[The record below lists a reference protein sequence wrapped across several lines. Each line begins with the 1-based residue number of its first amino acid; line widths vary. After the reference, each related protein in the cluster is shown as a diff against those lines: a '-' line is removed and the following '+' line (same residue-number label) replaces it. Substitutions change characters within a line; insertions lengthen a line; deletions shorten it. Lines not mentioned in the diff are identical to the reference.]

1 MGKNSFKNKVIK
13 ADCLSHLKKLPDK
26 TFDHCI
32 TDPPY
37 NISDYDSKKE
47 IGWYKS
53 NRTWRDNKKFIKIN
67 ENWDVFG
74 DKEYFEF
81 CRDWVSEVCRVTK
94 ENGNVVLFGTYHNIY
109 KLGFIVESLNL
120 RIINSIIWYKR
131 NAFPNITQRMFC
143 ESTEQMIWFVNNN
156 KKKAKNWIF
165 NYKAMKKL
173 TENKKQMRNM
183 WDIPMTP
190 KKEKMIGK
198 HPAQKPLEVLNRL
211 ILGCTKK
218 KDIIL
223 DPFSGSGT
231 TAVSAK
237 INNRYYYAIENNNK
251 YFNITKK
258 RLKFAN
264 QS

>member
-1 MGKNSFKNKVIK
+1 MMNTEQLKNKILNGECVEE
-13 ADCLSHLKKLPDK
+13 LKKIPDK
-26 TFDHCI
+26 SFDLI
-32 TDPPY
+32 FADPPY
-37 NISDYDSKKE
+37 NLQIGEKLKRPDDSKVNGVDDKWDQFE
-47 IGWYKS
+47 SFKHYDDFCK
-53 NRTWRDNKKFIKIN
+53 
-67 ENWDVFG
+67 NWLSECKRILKDSG
-74 DKEYFEF
+74 SI
-81 CRDWVSEVCRVTK
+81 WVI
-94 ENGNVVLFGTYHNIY
+94 GTYHNIY